1 MSELEQQ
8 QYQQYQMEQQEQ
20 ENNSQYDDMD
30 IPNEQCKWQW
40 APPLIEG
47 VPPSQRGGQSAT
59 LSGACIVIFGGH
71 YYAGKQKGYVYLND
85 TFVLDVHSNRWT
97 K

>member
-1 MSELEQQ
+1 MFKFKN
-8 QYQQYQMEQQEQ
+8 
-20 ENNSQYDDMD
+20 ENKIYLNIKY
-30 IPNEQCKWQW
+30 K
-40 APPLIEG
+40 
-47 VPPSQRGGQSAT
+47 VPPSQRGGHSAT